1 MPVATVLSILAA
13 SRQTIDAINNACT
26 AKGLP
31 PALKI
36 GANLTDIEGNQ
47 DYRFEGFGL
56 IAGLPPKLAFW
67 VHYKPDSSDHVALG
81 RFTMPVSIGKL
92 SEIQSLIGRA

>member
-1 MPVATVLSILAA
+1 MPVATILTILAN
-13 SRQTIDAINNACT
+13 SHQTIDTINNTCT

-31 PALKI
+31 PALKF
-36 GANLTDIEGNQ
+36 GADITDIEGNQ

-81 RFTMPVSIGKL
+81 RFTMPISIGKL
-92 SEIQSLIGRA
+92 SEIQSLVGQV

>member
-1 MPVATVLSILAA
+1 MPVATVLSILAN
-13 SRQTIDAINNACT
+13 SHQTIDAINNACAAT
-26 AKGLP
+26 GLP

-36 GANLTDIEGNQ
+36 GANPTDIEGNQ

-56 IAGLPPKLAFW
+56 IAGVPPKCAFW
-67 VHYKPDSSDHVALG
+67 VHYKPESAQHIPLG

-92 SEIQSLIGRA
+92 SAIQSLIGQV

>member
-1 MPVATVLSILAA
+1 MPVATILSMLAN
-13 SRQTIDAINNACT
+13 SRQMIDTINNACT

-36 GANLTDIEGNQ
+36 GENITDIEGHR

-56 IAGLPPKLAFW
+56 IAGFPPRLSFW
-67 VHYKPDSSDHVALG
+67 VHYKPESSEHINMG
-81 RFTMPVSIGKL
+81 RFTMPISIGKL
-92 SEIQSLIGRA
+92 SEIQSLIGQV